1 MTIDDAK
8 QALEQLKN
16 AGESE
21 EDILKVLYLMYVD
34 GKMDLSDL
42 RTFTELLGYE
52 FTEDFEKMPDNE
64 KKIKGLIPNREF
76 FSAATLQDAANSFA
90 KVCHISFEDAKEVL
104 NAGLKNGKSY
114 FETVT
119 DYQNQCLAN
128 VNNLEIPLEYYCT
141 KKISFPSLYILDK
154 INETF
159 VDNGTDKLSFEDIY
173 KSLQVKLNMSS
184 VNRSNLQSFLSF
196 ATNND
201 TVYQSSIIIMRDCC
215 ANSSNQAQDES
226 GTNSVLTFSNDFEI
240 NCEDDLDYHFSK
252 MNKAPKDLVL
262 KFVIDI
268 FNESESTSLTI
279 KQIYQG
285 LSTKLEITSVNMSK
299 LVELLGTKGDT
310 ISKKAVEKR
319 LDDFYT
325 KVDEYRKNEFEK
337 DVRTIKKSIANIHID
352 NYEIPLKEVARPGL
366 YRFFESINAKKISDL
381 QNMCDDDIRRM
392 LTDCEKTCID
402 FFNGLCESF
411 AVAFCDKFKTIVIEQ
426 INKHGEKK
434 ANWNRDVDIIYK
446 RAKGE
451 TLASSGGK
459 YALTREAVRLIE
471 VKYMKKFEVFSN
483 SCYGGLVKNLK
494 MFANNP
500 NFITL
505 QELSNVISQYR
516 PAFCY
521 FLKLYESEDIC
532 YIDELGVFA
541 FISPI
546 DWYSLIIDSASELPD
561 TIDKRVMDESIAV
574 TSNRL
579 FEYGLNIPYSF
590 VEKLFKI
597 NYKQSGDFYSKDKMT
612 LREKYVRVIEKHFP
626 QGIHVYDDHEMQ
638 IFRSNYAKM
647 FSKDELPENNRA
659 IVSAITS
666 QTVLCD
672 RGVYKSWKNTVYP
685 TDLLNE
691 ICEYINT
698 SKQEILAL
706 TGLYYIFEDKLI
718 EAEVTNRYYLQGLL
732 RRYAGD
738 KYFFTRDYIS
748 KSQNAVSFYSTITSY
763 IKDSGC
769 IVTKEDL
776 QKEFPGITPVVI
788 SLALTNDDII
798 VGQSLYAHKDYILNN
813 QGYIDTLRYLIT
825 DIVKDGKIHN
835 SAELMQKLKNN
846 FPSLM
851 RDFKIADRYFLFS
864 IIEALFPD
872 EFSLRRPFFAKKGI
886 VIENQKERL
895 IEFVREKGSVDISE
909 FMGYIYSNK
918 FVAPSIIGVVNGII
932 DQVFILDNN
941 TLIDSELLNV
951 DESMI
956 TLIENALP
964 SMLNKIG
971 CVMEGADF
979 SSLPTINNP
988 WTEWL
993 LYSVVKK
1000 YSKQYTTST
1009 TDNAFAQ
1016 ARPIF
1021 IKQ

>member
-1 MTIDDAK
+1 
-8 QALEQLKN
+8 
-16 AGESE
+16 
-21 EDILKVLYLMYVD
+21 
-34 GKMDLSDL
+34 
-42 RTFTELLGYE
+42 
-52 FTEDFEKMPDNE
+52 
-64 KKIKGLIPNREF
+64 
-76 FSAATLQDAANSFA
+76 
-90 KVCHISFEDAKEVL
+90 
-104 NAGLKNGKSY
+104 
-114 FETVT
+114 
-119 DYQNQCLAN
+119 
-128 VNNLEIPLEYYCT
+128 
-141 KKISFPSLYILDK
+141 
-154 INETF
+154 
-159 VDNGTDKLSFEDIY
+159 
-173 KSLQVKLNMSS
+173 
-184 VNRSNLQSFLSF
+184 
-196 ATNND
+196 
-201 TVYQSSIIIMRDCC
+201 
-215 ANSSNQAQDES
+215 
-226 GTNSVLTFSNDFEI
+226 
-240 NCEDDLDYHFSK
+240 
-252 MNKAPKDLVL
+252 
-262 KFVIDI
+262 
-268 FNESESTSLTI
+268 
-279 KQIYQG
+279 
-285 LSTKLEITSVNMSK
+285 
-299 LVELLGTKGDT
+299 
-310 ISKKAVEKR
+310 
-319 LDDFYT
+319 
-325 KVDEYRKNEFEK
+325 
-337 DVRTIKKSIANIHID
+337 
-352 NYEIPLKEVARPGL
+352 
-366 YRFFESINAKKISDL
+366 
-381 QNMCDDDIRRM
+381 
-392 LTDCEKTCID
+392 
-402 FFNGLCESF
+402 
-411 AVAFCDKFKTIVIEQ
+411 
-426 INKHGEKK
+426 
-434 ANWNRDVDIIYK
+434 
-446 RAKGE
+446 
-451 TLASSGGK
+451 
-459 YALTREAVRLIE
+459 
-471 VKYMKKFEVFSN
+471 
-483 SCYGGLVKNLK
+483 
-494 MFANNP
+494 
-500 NFITL
+500 
-505 QELSNVISQYR
+505 
-516 PAFCY
+516 
-521 FLKLYESEDIC
+521 
-532 YIDELGVFA
+532 
-541 FISPI
+541 
-546 DWYSLIIDSASELPD
+546 
-561 TIDKRVMDESIAV
+561 
-574 TSNRL
+574 
-579 FEYGLNIPYSF
+579 
-590 VEKLFKI
+590 
-597 NYKQSGDFYSKDKMT
+597 MT

-776 QKEFPGITPVVI
+776 QKEFPGITPIVI

-825 DIVKDGKIHN
+825 DIVKDGEIHN
-835 SAELMQKLKNN
+835 SAELMQKLKDN

>member
-1 MTIDDAK
+1 
-8 QALEQLKN
+8 
-16 AGESE
+16 
-21 EDILKVLYLMYVD
+21 
-34 GKMDLSDL
+34 
-42 RTFTELLGYE
+42 
-52 FTEDFEKMPDNE
+52 
-64 KKIKGLIPNREF
+64 
-76 FSAATLQDAANSFA
+76 
-90 KVCHISFEDAKEVL
+90 
-104 NAGLKNGKSY
+104 
-114 FETVT
+114 
-119 DYQNQCLAN
+119 
-128 VNNLEIPLEYYCT
+128 
-141 KKISFPSLYILDK
+141 
-154 INETF
+154 
-159 VDNGTDKLSFEDIY
+159 
-173 KSLQVKLNMSS
+173 MS
-184 VNRSNLQSFLSF
+184 
-196 ATNND
+196 
-201 TVYQSSIIIMRDCC
+201 
-215 ANSSNQAQDES
+215 
-226 GTNSVLTFSNDFEI
+226 
-240 NCEDDLDYHFSK
+240 
-252 MNKAPKDLVL
+252 
-262 KFVIDI
+262 
-268 FNESESTSLTI
+268 
-279 KQIYQG
+279 
-285 LSTKLEITSVNMSK
+285 
-299 LVELLGTKGDT
+299 
-310 ISKKAVEKR
+310 
-319 LDDFYT
+319 
-325 KVDEYRKNEFEK
+325 
-337 DVRTIKKSIANIHID
+337 
-352 NYEIPLKEVARPGL
+352 
-366 YRFFESINAKKISDL
+366 
-381 QNMCDDDIRRM
+381 DDDIRRM

-402 FFNGLCESF
+402 FFSGLCESF

-451 TLASSGGK
+451 TLASSGSK

-494 MFANNP
+494 MFAGNP

-532 YIDELGVFA
+532 YIDDLGVFA

-561 TIDKRVMDESIAV
+561 TIDKRVMDESITV

-579 FEYGLNIPYSF
+579 SEYGLNIPYSF
-590 VEKLFKI
+590 VERIFKI
-597 NYKQSGDFYSKDKMT
+597 NFKQSGEFYSKDKMT

-776 QKEFPGITPVVI
+776 QKEFPGITPIVI

-825 DIVKDGKIHN
+825 DIVKDGEIHN
-835 SAELMQKLKNN
+835 SAELMQKLKDN